1 MNSYNHQIDYIKIY
15 KKYQYY
21 LFFAKDIF
29 KISLNLTNYFI
40 NVKIYFRLLFRV
52 ENKICDTKLCN
63 MWKRKCKI
71 SKKTDYCNLKNV

>member
-1 MNSYNHQIDYIKIY
+1 METTNEITIHDTDFVAHIQQKMNSYNNQINYIKIY

-40 NVKIYFRLLFRV
+40 NVKIYFRV
-52 ENKICDTKLCN
+52 I
-63 MWKRKCKI
+63 I
-71 SKKTDYCNLKNV
+71 